1 MIGITINR
9 NPSIPSPIGFV
20 KTISG
25 MWIILFYAMLLVL
38 FDVSNPLDWK
48 DTDVKDCT
56 EKNEKDHP
64 FLDAI

>member
-1 MIGITINR
+1 MTGTTINR
-9 NPSIPSPIGFV
+9 NPSIPSPIGLV
-20 KTISG
+20 KIISG

-38 FDVSNPLDWK
+38 FGVSNPLDCK

-56 EKNEKDHP
+56 ERNEKDHP